1 MTSPNTIAKAAFC
14 LLVLLTVVEIVGLQ
28 QRFKDAHDRTVAF
41 PVDRKPSP

>member
-28 QRFKDAHDRTVAF
+28 QRFNAHDRTVAF